1 MTRKTAGEKEWKTIL
16 ARCLG
21 DLAIEGVIQRDVGT
35 LTGKLVLEINLNQG
49 GITDL
54 EVSTKRKYK

>member
-1 MTRKTAGEKEWKTIL
+1 MTKKIGDEKEWKTTL
-16 ARCLG
+16 LKCLG
-21 DLAIEGVIQRDVGT
+21 DLATQGVIQHDLND

-54 EVSTKRKYK
+54 DVSVKRKYK